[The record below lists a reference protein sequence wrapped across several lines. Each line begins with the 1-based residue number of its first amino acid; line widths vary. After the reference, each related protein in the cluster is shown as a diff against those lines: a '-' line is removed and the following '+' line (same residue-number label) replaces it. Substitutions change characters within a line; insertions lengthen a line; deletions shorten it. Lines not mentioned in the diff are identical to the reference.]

1 LTPDELVRAGFYRVF
16 LDGQIVDIKL
26 APLELKKLPVVSD
39 RLVIEPSKRLNDSI
53 ETAWRFGGGS
63 VTIFFPDTGYE
74 SFSEGNICDHC
85 GYHAHET
92 TPILFS
98 FNHPLGACPS
108 CKGFGKILRYVP
120 EMVIPDPGKSLME
133 GAIEPWDKPGY
144 RWWKKQL
151 LKNAPKA
158 GLDPRIPFAKL
169 PEDQKAMVFEGCKHF
184 YGIKDF
190 FDELEQK
197 RYKLHVRVFLSRYRS
212 GVTCPECGGKRLK
225 KEALSYALAGKN
237 IAELAD
243 MKIGELV
250 KFFSQ
255 LDLTDHQRAVA
266 RDALDQ
272 IDLKLRY
279 LSTVGLDYLSL
290 SRLSKTLSGGE
301 YQRINLSNQLA
312 SHLTGTLY
320 VLDEPTIGLHPR
332 DTETISTIMR
342 KLAALGNTVLVVE
355 HDRDVIGRADWIVE
369 LGPGGGK
376 DGGYVLFSGSRDSFK
391 TRDTLT
397 ARYLRGDLRIHAT
410 GRPVRG
416 RRRRLVIGGCTG
428 NNLKDLTMSVP
439 LGTLTAVTGVSG
451 SGKSSLVVDTLYRA
465 MARRLGR
472 GAEIPL
478 PFRTLRGEDPI
489 SDVKLIDQSPIG
501 KSPRSNLATYLK
513 IFDAIRK
520 IFADTREAQA
530 KGYTSGFFS
539 FNVPGGRC
547 EECKGEG
554 FQKIEMYFF
563 EDVFVTCPSC
573 NGSRYSAEAL
583 SVTFRSKTISDV
595 LGMTVD
601 QAYDFFADN
610 QRIRETLSLM
620 RDIGLG
626 YLTLGQPAT
635 TFSGGEAQRL
645 KICGEIAKKTRGA
658 TLYFLDEPT
667 VGLHMH
673 DVSKLIS
680 IVRLLVDRGDTV
692 VVIEHN
698 LDFIRAADWIIDMGP
713 DGGDRGGE
721 IIFEG
726 ATERLKHC
734 PASVTG
740 RFLRSID

>member
-1 LTPDELVRAGFYRVF
+1 
-16 LDGQIVDIKL
+16 
-26 APLELKKLPVVSD
+26 
-39 RLVIEPSKRLNDSI
+39 
-53 ETAWRFGGGS
+53 
-63 VTIFFPDTGYE
+63 
-74 SFSEGNICDHC
+74 
-85 GYHAHET
+85 
-92 TPILFS
+92 
-98 FNHPLGACPS
+98 
-108 CKGFGKILRYVP
+108 
-120 EMVIPDPGKSLME
+120 M
-133 GAIEPWDKPGY
+133 
-144 RWWKKQL
+144 
-151 LKNAPKA
+151 
-158 GLDPRIPFAKL
+158 
-169 PEDQKAMVFEGCKHF
+169 
-184 YGIKDF
+184 
-190 FDELEQK
+190 
-197 RYKLHVRVFLSRYRS
+197 
-212 GVTCPECGGKRLK
+212 RLK
-225 KEALSYALAGKN
+225 KEALAYTLGGKN

-243 MKIGELV
+243 MKIGELMA
-250 KFFSQ
+250 FFSR

-342 KLAALGNTVLVVE
+342 KLAALGNSVIVVE

-369 LGPGGGK
+369 LGPGGGR
-376 DGGYVLFSGSRDSFK
+376 DGGNVLFSGTRDSFGDQ
-391 TRDTLT
+391 DTLT
-397 ARYLRGDLRIHAT
+397 AQYLRGDVKISAT
-410 GRPVRG
+410 GRSAKG
-416 RRRRLVIGGCTG
+416 RRRRLVIEGCTG
-428 NNLKDLTMSVP
+428 NNLNNVKLSVP

-472 GAEIPL
+472 STEIAL
-478 PFRTLRGEDPI
+478 PFRTLRGAEPV

-501 KSPRSNLATYLK
+501 KSPRSNPATYLK
-513 IFDAIRK
+513 VFDAIRK
-520 IFADTREAQA
+520 MFADTREARA
-530 KGYTSGFFS
+530 KGYPSGFFS

-554 FQKIEMYFF
+554 YQKIEMYFF

-583 SVTFRSKTISDV
+583 NVTYRSKTISDV

-601 QAYDFFADN
+601 EACEFFSES
-610 QRIRETLSLM
+610 QRVRDTLSLM
-620 RDIGLG
+620 KDIGLG

-645 KICGEIAKKTRGA
+645 KICEEIVKKTRGT
-658 TLYFLDEPT
+658 TLYLLDEPT

-673 DVSKLIS
+673 DVSKLIG
-680 IVRLLVDRGDTV
+680 IVRLLVERGDTV

-721 IIFEG
+721 VIFEG
-726 ATERLKHC
+726 PLDGLARC
-734 PASVTG
+734 PSSITG